1 MLTSSNRAE
10 PPLSCASRDGEALP
24 RTMRPPTK
32 RRRIMIAALA
42 ALFETTLA
50 TLSPV
55 KELDVI
61 WQSSVIVV
69 CSVKAAQPG

>member
-1 MLTSSNRAE
+1 
-10 PPLSCASRDGEALP
+10 
-24 RTMRPPTK
+24 MRPPTK